1 MTDDDVSRD
10 ERSGVL
16 KPGDLDITERENVLE
31 LEEGRFVI
39 SPSGQPNPPPG
50 DHNERIDSVDG
61 EARTDEKFTRMQPNL
76 GEEHG
81 RRDMD
86 RRLANSGGRYGFSIS
101 AKFDDRIVHRR
112 LSSNDIVTT
121 FEQLLLWFAE
131 QVDDETPVDEVLG
144 ILLAEAHVP
153 TRPPAADLRRLL
165 ARNDVDEEDPVS
177 KLLDLVED
185 GSDRRNG

>member
-1 MTDDDVSRD
+1 MANDEDSRD

-39 SPSGQPNPPPG
+39 SPSGQPNPPPS
-50 DHNERIDSVDG
+50 DNDDRIESVDDG
-61 EARTDEKFTRMQPNL
+61 DRTDEISVEKPPNPD
-76 GEEHG
+76 GDHV
-81 RRDMD
+81 RRDAGL
-86 RRLANSGGRYGFSIS
+86 RLANCGGRYGFSIS

-165 ARNDVDEEDPVS
+165 AKNDIDEEDSVG
-177 KLLDLVED
+177 KLLDVVED
-185 GSDRRNG
+185 GSDR